1 MKHWLVA
8 TVALLGIG
16 PVAVAQGSLLVDV
29 DRSQVQ
35 AAVRD
40 LLGVNKPPSSIRARP
55 GRATTPAACTAP
67 SAWDR

>member
-29 DRSQVQ
+29 DSSQAQ
-35 AAVRD
+35 SAVRD
-40 LLGVNKPPSSIRARP
+40 LSLIHI
-55 GRATTPAACTAP
+55 
-67 SAWDR
+67 